1 MEFAFYICG
10 LIAILATLRV
20 ITHTNP
26 VHALLYLIISLLAIS
41 GVFFALGAHF
51 AGALEIIVYAG
62 AIMVL
67 FVFVVMMLNLGGSE
81 IEQER
86 QWLKPQVWIGPAILS
101 AIMLAVIV
109 YAILGV
115 NDQGIDG
122 TPISAK
128 AVGITL
134 FGPYVLAVELASM
147 LLLAGLVVAFHVGRE
162 ERVGEVL
169 SNRTDDRAKRK
180 RRNAHDPLN
189 TWTDPRCDFIR
200 SGLNRSGYPPQSAVY
215 ADRSGNHDQRFRA
228 GLCGRRQLLGPDRW
242 SGDVHSRHQ
251 PRGC

>member
-41 GVFFALGAHF
+41 GVFFSLGAY
-51 AGALEIIVYAG
+51 YAG

-101 AIMLAVIV
+101 AIMLVVIV

-162 ERVGEVL
+162 ERAGEVL
-169 SNRTDDRAKRK
+169 SNRKDDSAKRK
-180 RRNAHDPLN
+180 TEEHA
-189 TWTDPRCDFIR
+189 
-200 SGLNRSGYPPQSAVY
+200 
-215 ADRSGNHDQRFRA
+215 
-228 GLCGRRQLLGPDRW
+228 
-242 SGDVHSRHQ
+242 
-251 PRGC
+251 